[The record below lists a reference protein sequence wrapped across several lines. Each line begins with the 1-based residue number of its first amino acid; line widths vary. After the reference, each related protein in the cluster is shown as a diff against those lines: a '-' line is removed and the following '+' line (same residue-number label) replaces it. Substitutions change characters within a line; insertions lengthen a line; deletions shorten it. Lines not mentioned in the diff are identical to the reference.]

1 MQLIGE
7 NIHIISK
14 RTREAIEAK
23 DKNYILDYV
32 NRMLAANV
40 NFIDLN
46 IGPARKTQGTMEWL
60 ASVVREVSEIPL
72 SFDTTNPAEMR
83 SGLEFVKNPENC
95 IINSVSADKVRLDAL
110 LPLAQE
116 FNSNLIALTLSDETG
131 IPKEADTRLE
141 IAFNILEQT
150 AEYNI
155 DNGKIFF
162 DPLVLPIP
170 VAQEQAIESLNAIR
184 MFKESFDPPVLT
196 TIGLSNIS
204 NGAPKENRALIN
216 LVFMVLAMGC
226 GLDSAIIDG
235 FDKEL
240 IRVHGMICQN
250 VPQTNYDELYLKLF
264 EMMQNF
270 GELEEVSYDKTN
282 ETQVAIYKTAQ
293 VLLNKNIYSHNY
305 LS

>member
-14 RTREAIEAK
+14 KTREAIEAK
-23 DKNYILDYV
+23 DKNYIVDYV
-32 NRMLAANV
+32 NRMIASNV
-40 NFIDLN
+40 DFIDLN
-46 IGPARKTQGTMEWL
+46 IGPARKTQGTMQWL
-60 ASVVREVSEIPL
+60 ASIVREITELPI
-72 SFDTTNPAEMR
+72 SFDTTNPLEMR
-83 SGLEFVKNPENC
+83 SGLEFVKNPSDC
-95 IINSVSADKVRLDAL
+95 IINSVSADAQRLDNL

-131 IPKEADTRLE
+131 IPKEADARLE
-141 IAFNILEQT
+141 IAFNILEHT
-150 AEYNI
+150 AEYGI
-155 DNGKIFF
+155 ENGKIYF

-204 NGAPKENRALIN
+204 NGAPKENRPLIN

-226 GLDSAIIDG
+226 GLDSAIVDA

-240 IRVHGMICQN
+240 IRVHNMLVKQS
-250 VPQTNYDELYLKLF
+250 PETDYDSLYVDLYN
-264 EMMQNF
+264 MMQNF
-270 GELEEVSYDKTN
+270 EELEDVSFDNNN
-282 ETQVAIYKTAQ
+282 EKQVAIYKTAQ

-305 LS
+305 L